1 VKWRVN
7 PQVVSRQLGTS
18 VVLVNLESNAIHE
31 LNATGGRVLELLSI
45 GVDDGELEQLLALE
59 FEAAPDVLREDVQ
72 RLMSELRA
80 AGVIVPVNA

>member
-31 LNATGGRVLELLSI
+31 LNATGGRVLELLSM
-45 GVDDGELEQLLALE
+45 GVDDGELEQQLALE
-59 FEAAPDVLREDVQ
+59 FEAAPDVLRDDVQ

>member
-1 VKWRVN
+1 VKWQVN

-31 LNATGGRVLELLSI
+31 LNATGGRALELLSM
-45 GVDDGELEQLLALE
+45 GVDDGELEQQLALE
-59 FEAAPDVLREDVQ
+59 FEAAPDVLRDDVQ